1 MTDFTPF
8 RTICP
13 RWQVESSC
21 SSASKNLLRSSVS
34 VGGAYA
40 ITGSGLQQVETQQ
53 QQDTSGVYVIAGTGM
68 GHNIGMSQ
76 WGAYAMAQK
85 GFTAEEIIRFYYTG
99 VTVDYYDPN

>member
-1 MTDFTPF
+1 MGGSEK
-8 RTICP
+8 
-13 RWQVESSC
+13 V
-21 SSASKNLLRSSVS
+21 SSVS

-40 ITGSGLQQVETQQ
+40 ITGSGLQQVETQQQQ